1 MDNSQWDSLFSPIG
15 IAIYGASNNPTKLG
29 GRPVCNLIEQ
39 GYPHG
44 IYPINPKY
52 ETLQGLPCYAKA
64 ADIGKRVDAAI
75 ILVKAEMILD
85 AVKDCAS
92 AGVKLGVVMSSGFG
106 ELGAEGK
113 AMQDEVARYAKGHG
127 MRLIGPN
134 CLGVVNFMENIPLTF
149 SVTMLKKAEKVG
161 DIAIVSQ
168 SGAFG
173 SHLYGLARTM
183 GINFSYL
190 FTTGNEADLQFNDCL
205 MHLPAKDEVKSIAG
219 YMEDARDGKKFIAG
233 LEECQK
239 NDTPVVLLK
248 VGKTEL
254 GSKAASSHTGALAG
268 NAAVYK
274 AVFKQKNVIP
284 ANDVYEL
291 LDYSSFC
298 TIGKNI
304 GEGRVAVV
312 TVSGGVGVLH
322 ADKCDECGLKI
333 ASLSQ
338 ETKEKIKSV
347 IPAFGSASNPID
359 VTAQTITAENGL
371 VAPLSYCMEDENV
384 DVVMMY
390 LALYASSGERIAKQF
405 IEVAEKYEK
414 PLIVTWM
421 AGPEDA
427 KRVMRE
433 HGIAVFDEPIR
444 AVKSLGAYRQYL
456 VGQKAYHAREKAE
469 AYKDQPIDMAEV
481 EGIKA
486 WLSERRKLGTGLSE
500 YESRKVLKAFGIPL
514 VEGELAANPD
524 EAVAIAE
531 KLGYPVVMKI
541 DSPHILHKSDVGGV
555 LLNLKDAEEV
565 RAGYSTIMEHI
576 KSSFTE
582 LPPINGILIE
592 KMEKAEAELLIGCQQ
607 DPVFG
612 PTVAFGIGG
621 IFVEVLKE
629 ISLRVAPLCIDDAKE
644 MVAELKG
651 SRVLSGIRGKPPCD
665 KEAIYDVLMNVSRLA
680 VEMEDIIK
688 EIDINPLF
696 SFKNGVRAGD
706 ALIILK

>member
-1 MDNSQWDSLFSPIG
+1 MDSKQWDSLFSPVG
-15 IAIYGASNNPTKLG
+15 IAIYGASNNPIKLG

-52 ETLQGLPCYAKA
+52 DTLQGLPCYARVS
-64 ADIGKRVDAAI
+64 DIGKRVDAAV

-85 AVKDCAS
+85 AVKDCAA
-92 AGVKLGVVMSSGFG
+92 AGVKLGVIMSSGFG

-113 AMQDEVARYAKGHG
+113 AMQEEIARYATEHG

-134 CLGVVNFMENIPLTF
+134 CLGVVNFVENIPLTF
-149 SVTMLKKAEKVG
+149 SVTMLQKAETVG
-161 DIAIVSQ
+161 NIAIVSQ

-183 GINFSYL
+183 GISFSYW

-205 MHLPAKDEVKSIAG
+205 LHLPAKCEVKSIAG
-219 YMEDARDGKKFIAG
+219 YMEDARNGKKLIAG

-274 AVFKQKNVIP
+274 AVFKQKNVIQ

-291 LDYSSFC
+291 LDFSSFC
-298 TIGKNI
+298 TIGKSI
-304 GEGRVAVV
+304 GEGRVAIV

-322 ADKCDECGLKI
+322 ADKCDECGLKV
-333 ASLSQ
+333 AQLSQ
-338 ETKEKIKSV
+338 QTKEKISGA
-347 IPAFGSASNPID
+347 IPAFGSAENPID
-359 VTAQTITAENGL
+359 VTAQTITKENGL
-371 VAPLSYCMEDENV
+371 VEPLSYCMEDENV

-390 LALYASSGERIAKQF
+390 LALYAGSGERIAKQF
-405 IEVAEKYEK
+405 IEVSEKYEK

-427 KRVMRE
+427 KRMMRE
-433 HGIAVFDEPIR
+433 HGIPVFDEPIR
-444 AVKSLGAYRQYL
+444 AVKSLGAYRQYH
-456 VGQKAYHAREKAE
+456 VGQKAYHAREKSLPY
-469 AYKDQPIDMAEV
+469 AYPPLDEAEV
-481 EGIKA
+481 ERIRS
-486 WLSERRKLGTGLSE
+486 WLKERRKEGTGLSE
-500 YESRKVLKAFGIPL
+500 YESRTVLKAFGFPL
-514 VEGELAANPD
+514 VAGELADSP
-524 EAVAIAE
+524 EKAVAIAE
-531 KLGYPVVMKI
+531 NIGYPVVMKI

-555 LLNLKDAEEV
+555 LLNLKNAEEV
-565 RAGYSTIMEHI
+565 RAGYDRILDRI
-576 KSSFTE
+576 KASFTE
-582 LPPINGILIE
+582 MPPINGILVE

-607 DPVFG
+607 DPLFG
-612 PTVAFGIGG
+612 PTIAFGIGG

-629 ISLRVAPLCIDDAKE
+629 ISLRVAPLHVDDAKD

-651 SRVLSGIRGKPPCD
+651 AKILSGLRGKPPCD
-665 KEAIYDVLMNVSRLA
+665 KEAVYNALMCISRLA
-680 VEMEDIIK
+680 VEMQDIIK

-696 SFKNGVRAGD
+696 AYENGVKAGD